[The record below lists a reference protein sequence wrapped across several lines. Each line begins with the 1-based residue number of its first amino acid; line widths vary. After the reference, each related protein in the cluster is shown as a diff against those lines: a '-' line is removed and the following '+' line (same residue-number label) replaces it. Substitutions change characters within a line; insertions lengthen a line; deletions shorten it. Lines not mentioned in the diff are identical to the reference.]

1 MDNQSFETVTAT
13 VNQIATVIDTAP
25 DQWREYLV
33 AARQITAHLELTNV
47 IHEHASRQWQIWL
60 IDVLQ
65 RFAYSDTDSE
75 GVPDIANW
83 CLRQALT
90 VLELAPGEAD
100 LMRLIGQNWLSRA
113 QPNLARIHQLDGFSS
128 SSGSSM
134 GAITSSPSLTRSE
147 DERQAARA
155 MAEAEERLHTADYV
169 VARGLLLPATE
180 YLGRA
185 VDMALARGDQ
195 TGSLLTAAAE
205 AYMSLGNVS
214 YARVNERYFREALR
228 YLRLADNVPDYTLP
242 VHLRQ

>member
-1 MDNQSFETVTAT
+1 MEAPSFETATAT
-13 VNQIATVIDTAP
+13 VDRIAIVIDTAP
-25 DQWREYLV
+25 HQWREHLV
-33 AARQITAHLELTNV
+33 AARHITAHLELTNV
-47 IHEHASRQWQIWL
+47 HHEYASRQWQIWL
-60 IDVLQ
+60 IGVLQ
-65 RFAYSDTDSE
+65 RLAYSDTDSE

-90 VLELAPGEAD
+90 ILELAPGEVD

-134 GAITSSPSLTRSE
+134 GAMTSSPAVTRSE
-147 DERQAARA
+147 DERRSARA
-155 MAEAEERLHTADYV
+155 AAEAEERLHTADYV
-169 VARGLLLPATE
+169 VARGLLLPAIE

-185 VDMALARGDQ
+185 VDLALAQGHQ
-195 TGSLLTAAAE
+195 TGSLLTVAAE

-228 YLRLADNVPDYTLP
+228 YLRLAHNVPGYTLP
-242 VHLRQ
+242 AHLQQ